1 MSARQ
6 KSTSFASA
14 FIPTALKRLGAAHLI
29 LAIALPLLFAGVS
42 RTHYAAA
49 RLAADWGE
57 AAEVQVDAEEVTL
70 TISADGFDP
79 PEVIRP
85 AGRFMLSVDNRSGAD
100 ELTLT
105 LRRGNGNKVLEIKVP
120 GQKGD
125 WSEVID
131 LQPGRYTL
139 SEAGHPGWKCDF
151 RINESK

>member
-1 MSARQ
+1 M
-6 KSTSFASA
+6 
-14 FIPTALKRLGAAHLI
+14 
-29 LAIALPLLFAGVS
+29 
-42 RTHYAAA
+42 
-49 RLAADWGE
+49 
-57 AAEVQVDAEEVTL
+57 EEVTL

-105 LRRGNGNKVLEIKVP
+105 LKRGNGNKVLEVKVS

-131 LQPGRYTL
+131 LRPGRYTL
-139 SEAGHPGWKCDF
+139 SEVGHPNWKCDF
-151 RINESK
+151 RIDERR

>member
-1 MSARQ
+1 M
-6 KSTSFASA
+6 
-14 FIPTALKRLGAAHLI
+14 
-29 LAIALPLLFAGVS
+29 
-42 RTHYAAA
+42 
-49 RLAADWGE
+49 
-57 AAEVQVDAEEVTL
+57 EEVTL

-100 ELTLT
+100 ELTLI
-105 LRRGNGNKVLEIKVP
+105 LKRGNGNKVLEVKVS

-139 SEAGHPGWKCDF
+139 SEAGHPDWKCDF
-151 RINESK
+151 RINERK

>member
-6 KSTSFASA
+6 KSPSFASA

-29 LAIALPLLFAGVS
+29 LAIALPLLFAGIS
-42 RTHYAAA
+42 RTYYAAA
-49 RLAADWGE
+49 RLGADRGE
-57 AAEVQVDAEEVTL
+57 AAKVQVDVEEVTL

-105 LRRGNGNKVLEIKVP
+105 LKRGNGVKVLEIKVP
-120 GQKGD
+120 SQKGD

-139 SEAGHPGWKCDF
+139 SEAGHPDWKCDF
-151 RINESK
+151 RINERR